1 MKHFNLLKTS
11 TFLSALLVSGSLL
24 AQTPSAGSSDYV
36 KPFEPNAFRTWSIGV
51 NGGAM
56 YLGSFFGNDDY
67 AGRKTE
73 LGYGG
78 YIKKQILPAFGLQAD
93 YFRGKLSANRSNLI
107 NHDEAGPIASF
118 STDLHWAASL
128 SGNFTLANINF
139 RKRQNFVQPYAT
151 LGAGLAEYKPST
163 TNTAGATTEIHNIG
177 EVIIPVGAGVKF
189 NLTKGV
195 NLDLGYTVTFVNS
208 DNIDGYTR
216 GTNDKYSYG
225 HAGLEFALGNSS
237 KPQLAAHNVVADLE
251 NDYVGRYDD
260 LVQQLDAEKDKNMRL
275 EERFNKAMAD
285 EDKDGVADLF
295 DKCPGTPEKT
305 VVDGSGCPLAE
316 RKPDVKV
323 YITEEDKKVVADAI
337 KNLEFDFGKTTIRE
351 TSFASLT
358 RVASLLINKNF
369 SLKLSGHTDN
379 VGSSA
384 SNTKLSK
391 ARAESVRQFLVSR
404 GANASRVEAT
414 GYGEDQPIASNDTE
428 AGRQKN
434 RRVEF
439 TLY

>member
-1 MKHFNLLKTS
+1 MKNLNSIKTG
-11 TFLSALLVSGSLL
+11 TFLTSLLLSGSLL
-24 AQTPSAGSSDYV
+24 AQTPSTGSSEYV

-78 YIKKQILPAFGLQAD
+78 YIKKQILPSFGLQAD
-93 YFRGKLSANRSNLI
+93 YLRGKLSANRSNLI
-107 NHDEAGPIASF
+107 NHDENGPIASF

-139 RKRQNFVQPYAT
+139 RKRQNFIQPYAT
-151 LGAGLAEYKPST
+151 VGAGLAEYKPST

-189 NLTKGV
+189 NLTKSL

-225 HAGLEFALGNSS
+225 HAGLEFAFGNGK

-260 LVQQLDAEKDKNMRL
+260 LVKQLDAEKDKNARL
-275 EERFNKAMAD
+275 EERFNKALAD

-369 SLKLSGHTDN
+369 SLKLAGHTDN

-404 GANASRVEAT
+404 GANASRIEAT
-414 GYGEDQPIASNDTE
+414 GYGEDQPIASNDTD
-428 AGRQKN
+428 AGRQQN

>member
-1 MKHFNLLKTS
+1 MKHLNFLKTG
-11 TFLSALLVSGSLL
+11 TLLTGLFVSGSLL
-24 AQTPSAGSSDYV
+24 AQSPSTGSSDYV
-36 KPFEPNAFRTWSIGV
+36 KPFEPNAFRTWSIGL

-93 YFRGKLSANRSNLI
+93 YLRGKLSANRSHLV

-118 STDLHWAASL
+118 STDLNWAASL

-139 RKRQNFVQPYAT
+139 RKRQNFIQPYAT

-163 TNTAGATTEIHNIG
+163 TNAAGVTTEIHNIG

-216 GTNDKYSYG
+216 GANDKYSYG
-225 HAGLEFALGNSS
+225 HAGLEFALGNKT
-237 KPQLAAHNVVADLE
+237 KPQLAAHNIVADLE
-251 NDYVGRYDD
+251 NDYVGRYDN
-260 LVQQLDAEKDKNMRL
+260 LVQQLDAEKEKNARL

-369 SLKLSGHTDN
+369 SLKLAGHTDN

-391 ARAESVRQFLVSR
+391 ARAESVKQFLVSR
-404 GANASRVEAT
+404 GANASRIEAT

-428 AGRQKN
+428 VGRQQN